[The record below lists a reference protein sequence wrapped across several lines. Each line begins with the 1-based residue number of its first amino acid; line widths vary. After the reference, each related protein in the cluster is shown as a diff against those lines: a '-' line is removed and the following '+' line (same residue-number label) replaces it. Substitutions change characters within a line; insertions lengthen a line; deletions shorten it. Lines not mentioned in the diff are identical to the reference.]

1 MKLNMGC
8 GEYDRRL
15 GEGWVNVDVRP
26 EVNPDVV
33 WDLEKTPYPWSDE
46 SADEIIWKDTLEHL
60 SWRVI
65 EDVLREC
72 RRILKKS
79 GSMYIQCPDMED
91 IARRVL
97 LDPNFKFGELSG
109 WKAISF
115 WTFGRQDPWG
125 GVHKSGF
132 TIPALKKLLEETGFV
147 VEGIHNDGGSNII
160 CHARKP

>member
-8 GEYDRRL
+8 GEYDRRS

-26 EVNPDVV
+26 EVRPDVV
-33 WDLEKTPYPWSDE
+33 WDLEKTPYPWPNE
-46 SADEIIWKDTLEHL
+46 SAEEIIWKDALEHL

-72 RRILKKS
+72 RRILRR
-79 GSMYIQCPDMED
+79 GGRIYIQCPDMED
-91 IARRVL
+91 IAKRVI

-115 WTFGRQDPWG
+115 WCMGRGDAWG
-125 GVHKSGF
+125 GWHRAGF
-132 TIPALKKLLEETGFV
+132 TIPTLKKLLEETGFV
-147 VEGIHNDGGSNII
+147 VEDIHNDGGSNII
-160 CHARKP
+160 CYARKP